1 MAEPT
6 ATQQPTPSTQ
16 TNKLL
21 DLCRAVLSGE
31 PGKLNELNLYLQ
43 ERVMA
48 LDQARAS
55 FLEAVAAEGEAF
67 AAAFRESIDAVLE
80 TFEQVAEAQGT
91 LAMFLKD
98 RQPVRLERGIDQL
111 IQATN
116 NMYVAV
122 THYESR
128 YAQTGPS
135 QFPVLNFFTKA
146 VASLK
151 AGEMSSD
158 DFRVAADGGR
168 QFFEKA
174 VEEIDQSS
182 KKDEKGVPERREA
195 CLLIIQAFQQME
207 RNLGENDLLE
217 LDLRMLEE
225 GFAKLEAAL
234 KLYQQGAFMET
245 PTESPFVNWVIHAAE
260 GVKAG
265 LYPSQVL
272 KEALDFLE
280 SNVREARRQFE
291 SSAQVPVSSA
301 LLQDE
306 IPRTLE
312 AFDLH
317 DEAIA
322 QMRATLPGPTP
333 EQLDAG
339 IAALS
344 HAVSSLKGSADVYQ
358 NVADREGKVLC
369 PRCGEP
375 NLPDLRVCTKCSGP
389 LPRVADP
396 QFNQGAAST
405 FEVRETDEPRPEQ
418 APDMVMTNHLKRLF
432 DACEAIEQKQITAEE
447 FLEVID
453 WAEGLL
459 EQGES
464 QLESMPRPGIPTG
477 LSEEEEQSLQE
488 QIGLVDETV
497 ELLEQGIQEFRSGL
511 DVMRTYVD
519 KRQRDTLVTGIRV
532 VWEGSQK
539 IYQVQRMGQLAE
551 QIENEPPPEPQEE

>member
-21 DLCRAVLSGE
+21 ELCRAVLSGE
-31 PGKLNELNLYLQ
+31 PGKLNDLNLYLQ

-55 FLEAVAAEGEAF
+55 FLEAVGAEGEAF
-67 AAAFRESIDAVLE
+67 ATAFRESIDAVLE

-98 RQPVRLERGIDQL
+98 RQMVHLERGIDQL
-111 IQATN
+111 IVATN

-151 AGEMSSD
+151 AGEMSAD
-158 DFRVAADGGR
+158 DFRLAADGGR

-174 VEEIDQSS
+174 IEEIDQSS

-195 CLLIIQAFQQME
+195 FLRIIQAFQQME
-207 RNLGENDLLE
+207 RNLGESDLLE
-217 LDLRMLEE
+217 LDLRLLEE

-245 PTESPFVNWVIHAAE
+245 PTESPYVNWVIHAAE

-265 LYPSQVL
+265 QYPPQIL

-322 QMRATLPGPTP
+322 QMRATLPNPTP
-333 EQLDAG
+333 EQIDAG
-339 IAALS
+339 ISALS
-344 HAVSSLKGSADVYQ
+344 NAVSSLKGSADVYQ

-369 PRCGEP
+369 PRCGQP
-375 NLPDLRVCTKCSGP
+375 NMPDVRVCTQCGGP

-396 QFNQGAAST
+396 QFSQGAAST
-405 FEVRETDEPRPEQ
+405 FEVRETDEPRPQREE
-418 APDMVMTNHLKRLF
+418 MVMTTHLKRLF
-432 DACEAIEQKQITAEE
+432 DACEAIDQKQITAEE
-447 FLEVID
+447 FLEVLD

-464 QLESMPRPGIPTG
+464 QLGNLSRPGIPTD
-477 LSEEEEQSLQE
+477 LSEEEEESLQD
-488 QIGLVDETV
+488 QLGLVDETV
-497 ELLEQGIQEFRSGL
+497 DLLHQGIQEFRNGL
-511 DVMRTYVD
+511 EVMRSYLD
-519 KRQRDTLVTGIRV
+519 KRQRDTLVTGIRI
-532 VWEGSQK
+532 VWEASQK

-551 QIENEPPPEPQEE
+551 QIENEPAPEPEQE

>member
-31 PGKLNELNLYLQ
+31 PGKLNDLNLYLQ

-477 LSEEEEQSLQE
+477 LSEEEEQSLHE
-488 QIGLVDETV
+488 QLGLVDETV